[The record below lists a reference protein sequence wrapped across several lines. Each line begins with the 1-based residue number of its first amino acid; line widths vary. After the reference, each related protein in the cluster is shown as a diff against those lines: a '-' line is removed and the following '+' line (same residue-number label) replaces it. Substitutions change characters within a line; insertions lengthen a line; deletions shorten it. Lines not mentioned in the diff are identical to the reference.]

1 MADFKKAIA
10 PVLAYEGGYV
20 NDPDDNGGETYKG
33 ISRKFWPRWTG
44 WPFIDNAKKQEG
56 FPASLNKISGLQDS
70 VLAFYRDNFW
80 KPIGGDK
87 LEHGEVAG
95 LILDSAVNEGVI
107 TAVKR
112 AQEVLGMQQT
122 GVITPTVIEK
132 LNSLLV

>member
-10 PVLAYEGGYV
+10 PVLAHEGGYV

-44 WPFIDNAKKQEG
+44 WPFIDNAKKQAG
-56 FPASLNKISGLQDS
+56 FPESLAKVSGLQDS

-80 KPIGGDK
+80 KPIGGDAI
-87 LEHGEVAG
+87 EHSEVAR

-107 TAVKR
+107 VAVKR
-112 AQEVLGMQQT
+112 AQEVIGLQQT
-122 GVITPTVIEK
+122 GRITPTFIEK
-132 LNSLLV
+132 LNSLV